1 MGSSSTSRLIVAMVA
16 VAALAGAFWMLA
28 LSPKRKEASELSTQV
43 TQAREALSQHQGEAA
58 QAEEAKRQF
67 PHNYEQLVVLGKAAP
82 GDDDAAS
89 LLVQLNRIAEATRVR
104 FQTLSLSAA
113 SGETEAPP
121 AAPAPEGSSEGLTAT
136 PASLSSPTE
145 VAASTLP
152 LGAAI
157 GPAGLAVMPYDL
169 TFKGDFFHIADFI
182 EGLDSLVK
190 SENEKVDVH
199 GRLITI
205 DGFSLSP
212 DSGAGFPMLEASFTV
227 TTYLTPPSQDG
238 TAGAV
243 PESPTP
249 TAMPA
254 STTTG
259 GTP

>member
-1 MGSSSTSRLIVAMVA
+1 MGSSSTNRLIVVMVA

-28 LSPKRKEASELSTQV
+28 LSPKRKEVSELSAQV
-43 TQAREALSQHQGEAA
+43 SQAQEALSQHQSEAA

-89 LLVQLNRIAEATRVR
+89 LLVQLNRIAEATKVR
-104 FQTLSLSAA
+104 FQTLSLNAA

-121 AAPAPEGSSEGLTAT
+121 AAPAPEESSAGT
-136 PASLSSPTE
+136 PASLPSPTE

-157 GPAGLAVMPYDL
+157 GPAGLAVMPYEL

-182 EGLDSLVK
+182 KGLDSLVK
-190 SENEKVDVH
+190 SENENVNVH

-212 DSGAGFPMLEASFTV
+212 DSGVGFPMLEASFSV
-227 TTYLTPPSQDG
+227 TTYLTPPSQG
-238 TAGAV
+238 VTAGAT
-243 PESPTP
+243 PESPVP
-249 TAMPA
+249 TATPA

>member
-1 MGSSSTSRLIVAMVA
+1 MGSSSTNRLIVVMVA

-113 SGETEAPP
+113 SGETEAP
-121 AAPAPEGSSEGLTAT
+121 AAPAPEESSEGSTGT
-136 PASLSSPTE
+136 PASLPSPTE

-157 GPAGLAVMPYDL
+157 GPAGLAVMPYEL

-227 TTYLTPPSQDG
+227 TTYLTPPSPDG
-238 TAGAV
+238 AVGAV